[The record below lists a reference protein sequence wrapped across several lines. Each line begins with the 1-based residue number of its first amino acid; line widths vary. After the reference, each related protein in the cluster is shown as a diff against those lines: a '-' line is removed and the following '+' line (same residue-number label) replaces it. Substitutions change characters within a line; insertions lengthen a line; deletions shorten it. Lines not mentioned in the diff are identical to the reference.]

1 MKKRLVAGIFALLIA
16 GLPLSFPKTP
26 QEFPAKK
33 SKYDYWSSFFSR
45 NTKPLGLKE
54 DQALKK
60 LQRQRSAKWA
70 IRTGVKHILS

>member
-1 MKKRLVAGIFALLIA
+1 MKKWLIAGIFSLFIA
-16 GLPLSFPKTP
+16 GVPLSSPSHT
-26 QEFPAKK
+26 QEYPAGKP
-33 SKYDYWSSFFSR
+33 KYDYWSSFFSR

-70 IRTGVKHILS
+70 VRTGIKHILS

>member
-1 MKKRLVAGIFALLIA
+1 MKKRLVAGIFTLFIA
-16 GLPLSFPKTP
+16 GVPLSSPSNP

-33 SKYDYWSSFFSR
+33 PKYDYWSSFFSR

-60 LQRQRSAKWA
+60 LQRQSSAKWA
-70 IRTGVKHILS
+70 IRTGSKHILS